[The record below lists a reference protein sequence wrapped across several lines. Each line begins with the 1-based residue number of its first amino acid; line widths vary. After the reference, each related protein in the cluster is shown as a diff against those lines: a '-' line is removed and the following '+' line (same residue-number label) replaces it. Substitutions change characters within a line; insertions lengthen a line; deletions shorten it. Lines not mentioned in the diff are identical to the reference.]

1 MIIITWRHKITILVA
16 VLQTEVKDTIDKS
29 KDTTHKYKNIQKN
42 HDNMKF
48 RKFYPFLTI
57 FVLPLVTLDIEI
69 GYILTFASTNDDG
82 FRPILVRKQ

>member
-1 MIIITWRHKITILVA
+1 MA
-16 VLQTEVKDTIDKS
+16 VLQTEVKDTIDKF

-48 RKFYPFLTI
+48 RKFYPF
-57 FVLPLVTLDIEI
+57 FGLPWVTLDIEI
-69 GYILTFASTNDDG
+69 GYILTFASTNDG